1 MFLGKVQ
8 FPSKVRC
15 TTKEVATEVQAKVG
29 IVWWRAMLKGLL
41 LVAFL
46 AAMPLSMLAIGGLRS
61 ELPVP
66 LCKPFRTVPD
76 ALR

>member
-8 FPSKVRC
+8 LPCEVRC
-15 TTKEVATEVQAKVG
+15 ATKEVATEVPTKAG

-46 AAMPLSMLAIGGLRS
+46 AAMPLSMLVIDGITS
-61 ELPVP
+61 EGDKYKYDVPESLP
-66 LCKPFRTVPD
+66 LCGS
-76 ALR
+76 